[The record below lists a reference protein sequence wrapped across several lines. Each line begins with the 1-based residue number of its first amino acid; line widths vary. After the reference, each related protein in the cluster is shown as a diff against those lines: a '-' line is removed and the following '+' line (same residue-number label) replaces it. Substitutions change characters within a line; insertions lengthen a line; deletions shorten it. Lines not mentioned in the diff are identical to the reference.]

1 MLRISK
7 LTDYGTVI
15 LARLA
20 GQPERL
26 WTAAEVAEATHIG
39 LPTVSKLLKKLQRSG
54 LVISTRGS
62 HGGYQLA
69 QPPGEITAARI
80 LDALEG
86 PFAITECSGS
96 HSTCGIESKCAV
108 GHTWQKVNAAIRRAL
123 TDISLAE
130 LAGAPRG
137 VTTTTVP
144 LTRLRVS
151 HE

>member
-15 LARLA
+15 LAQLA

-26 WTAAEVAEATHIG
+26 WTATEVAEATHIG

-54 LVISTRGS
+54 LVTSARGS

-86 PFAITECSGS
+86 PFAITECSSS
-96 HSTCGIESKCAV
+96 HSNCGLESKCAV

-123 TDISLAE
+123 TDVSLAE
-130 LAGAPRG
+130 LAGTARG

-144 LTRLRVS
+144 LSRLRAS
-151 HE
+151 HD